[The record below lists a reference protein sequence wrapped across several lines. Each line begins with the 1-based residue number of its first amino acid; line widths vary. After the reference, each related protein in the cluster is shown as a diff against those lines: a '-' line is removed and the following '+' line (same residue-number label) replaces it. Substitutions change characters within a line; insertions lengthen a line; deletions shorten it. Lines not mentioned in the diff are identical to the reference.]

1 MLLVGTCKK
10 CGCTI
15 RLDIGE
21 LTREEVIE
29 KLSGQRTF
37 SCPGHHVELSSP
49 HPHYWNLDEW
59 ELVEGNA
66 PSDEEFVAD
75 LRKQYPEVIDTE
87 EMTRRGIITGFAFGL
102 PLTNDGNVWDFCESP
117 SGKRW
122 YYRVS

>member
-1 MLLVGTCKK
+1 MLLVGSCKK

-15 RLDIGE
+15 RLDIGS
-21 LTREEVIE
+21 LTREEAIE
-29 KLSGQRTF
+29 RLSAQDTF

-49 HPHYWNLDEW
+49 HPYYWNLDEW
-59 ELVEGNA
+59 ELAEGTA
-66 PSDEEFVAD
+66 PSDEEFVVN
-75 LRKQYPEVIDTE
+75 LRRRYPEVIDAE

-122 YYRVS
+122 YYKVS